1 MKAKLLILSI
11 ICVLMAVLPGAAG
24 KNIKHPSLLFTPE
37 RVAAAKKAAAS
48 DSVCAAAVRGI
59 LERADAVVAKP
70 DVMKME
76 YPALAW
82 QWTGDRK
89 YADTPGQLLEHN
101 DIVLNLNPVCRIADA
116 EEWVKPGTIMRE
128 TTISTEGAIRT
139 LDFCAEHIIPYMLFD
154 WLWYLPCTSH
164 DGDATKWW
172 TSSTCPAWWSTPAS
186 AA

>member
-48 DSVCAAAVRGI
+48 DSVRAAAVRGI

-89 YADTPGQLLEHN
+89 YADTPGQLLE
-101 DIVLNLNPVCRIADA
+101 P
-116 EEWVKPGTIMRE
+116 
-128 TTISTEGAIRT
+128 TIS
-139 LDFCAEHIIPYMLFD
+139 
-154 WLWYLPCTSH
+154 
-164 DGDATKWW
+164 
-172 TSSTCPAWWSTPAS
+172 SST
-186 AA
+186 